1 MANKAVKE
9 RTYEVSISDF
19 GKETVVAKTPVEAV
33 CKLLHCKEGKDIILG
48 SVNTKGLA
56 NVIVESK
63 GLRRTCSMYKL
74 EFVVDKCDTA
84 NMRMRDLYKKRNI
97 TSILKFNVVQYDEEN
112 HRIRLYN
119 DRDDYILFEFNKI
132 NTRAKVTTPTK
143 NGVFDYDDS
152 FGLLRWYLHD

>member
-19 GKETVVAKTPVEAV
+19 GKETIVAKTPVEAV

-56 NVIVESK
+56 NVFVESK

-97 TSILKFNVVQYDEEN
+97 TSILKFNVVQYDEDN

-119 DRDDYILFEFNKI
+119 DRDDYIIFEFNKI